1 MRTTRAQFKYALKLV
16 EKQEDT
22 ARADSLA
29 RDLYDNDVDSFSKAV
44 HKMNSC
50 NSVQANVIGGITGF
64 KDSRIQINLFATTN
78 TLSYAINKQV
88 ID

>member
-1 MRTTRAQFKYALKLV
+1 MYQ
-16 EKQEDT
+16 Q
-22 ARADSLA
+22 
-29 RDLYDNDVDSFSKAV
+29 
-44 HKMNSC
+44 
-50 NSVQANVIGGITGF
+50 GF